1 MAKVENEE
9 KVQEES
15 TSGVEELN
23 NKEKEL
29 NEKLSKVKD

>member
-29 NEKLSKVKD
+29 NEQI